1 VSGSHGRTAPHPH
14 GHHHHVGDHH
24 HEHRDGTRAVDD
36 GPMQLGQAVRAMPA
50 QVKLVAALGYVL
62 TIVATPRE
70 AFWAFALHAAFVI
83 VVAIVVGMP
92 LATLRRRLV
101 VEVPFVAFA
110 VLLPIVGRAPRLDV
124 GFVSLSQP
132 GLWAAWNILAKGT
145 LGVAVSAL
153 LTHTTSVVDLL
164 AGLERLRMPASLVMI
179 ASFMVRYGEVLREE
193 SERMRVARL
202 ARGYDPR
209 WFWQARAVATSAG
222 SLFVRAYERGERVH
236 LAMQSRGFTGR
247 FPTSSRSDATTS
259 QWLGALLLP
268 IVGVTI
274 AAVAWSVR

>member
-1 VSGSHGRTAPHPH
+1 VSGAHGRNAA
-14 GHHHHVGDHH
+14 HHHHDQQHRAEHH
-24 HEHRDGTRAVDD
+24 GGHFGS
-36 GPMQLGQAVRAMPA
+36 AVRALPA

-70 AFWAFALHAAFVI
+70 AFWAFALHAMI
-83 VVAIVVGMP
+83 VLGIAAAIGMTP
-92 LATLRRRLV
+92 SSLARRLV

-124 GFVSLSQP
+124 GLISLSQP
-132 GLWAAWNILAKGT
+132 GLWAAWNILVKGT

-164 AGLERLRMPASLVMI
+164 AGLERLRMPTSLVMI
-179 ASFMVRYGEVLREE
+179 ASFMVRYGEVLRDE

-247 FPTSSRSDATTS
+247 FPSSGRSDATTS
-259 QWLGALLLP
+259 QWFVAVALP

-274 AAVAWSVR
+274 ATLAWSVR